1 MNTSGF
7 EYEGFEE
14 ARAIARRRRRRILL
28 PLAVV
33 MIMLLA
39 LIGIAIHNYR
49 AMRADTLVLSEGVIV
64 NLQSRIETEMQ
75 AYIRPMARIIQLSR
89 DLFSDDLQEGL
100 PAARVE
106 PYLNGIMTHAKGLT
120 AIFVGTK
127 DGEFLMVRNYKDGDQ
142 EGLETKLIRRSTGG
156 ANGLE
161 IELARRDGARQ
172 PVSREIKPWDGYD
185 PRTRPWYQ
193 GADEAREVHWTD
205 VYPFFTDLSAGVTAS
220 VPVVGED
227 DTLRAVIGADVTL
240 ETISRFLQSL
250 SIGKTG
256 RALIIDDRGRLI
268 AHPSAALAREGAD
281 GEPRL
286 ATIEDLGDPVV
297 QRAFDRYR
305 IERHGRRHFELDG
318 RRYISSV
325 SSLSQQVQRD
335 WSILVVVPEDD
346 FVGFVADN
354 VRQTLIMGLSVIALA
369 SMLAALM
376 IRQGLR
382 TDRDA
387 LRVLEREAQL
397 DAEGEAFGRLA
408 SGQTALFDP
417 QTPDALQPVTEA
429 AGHAARVRRVSIW
442 RLDADNGSLT
452 CLDCFDR
459 DTGGHTQGSRLTR
472 PEHPELF
479 TALED
484 QTVFRTIDV
493 TADPRLSSL
502 HRHYL
507 GPLGCRALICVPIR
521 VADRVTGALW
531 LEDTGRRLEWPEHT
545 LSFAKAL
552 ANLLAIRSA
561 RHTPAGPPSGAR
573 AQQPSV
579 KAKGDGGHHPE
590 VKAAFRQHDLDTSLV
605 DRRAAAFTA
614 RLAAGAEASG
624 GSNAEVIERLAV
636 MSLRLTDAMVLAEPA
651 EADKR
656 ESTVAQLLHELQ
668 TAAAEYQV
676 GYLKFFSD
684 QVIASVDPNEDTESS
699 VERLTEF
706 ALRVRAICET
716 LFARH
721 QAPLAFRIGI
731 DVGPAVGSLVGAEKR
746 SFAFWGEAVQ
756 AAGIMADTSLPGTIQ
771 VTETVYEELREKYLF
786 QLRGHHYLEQV
797 GEFSTYLLGGQL

>member
-1 MNTSGF
+1 MTTSEF

-28 PLAVV
+28 PLAIVL
-33 MIMLLA
+33 IMLLA
-39 LIGIAIHNYR
+39 LTGIAIHNYR
-49 AMRADTLVLSEGVIV
+49 AMRADTLTLSEGVIK
-64 NLQSRIETEMQ
+64 NLQSRIETELQ
-75 AYIRPMARIIQLSR
+75 AYIGSMTRIIELSH
-89 DLFSDDLQEGL
+89 DLLTGDLQDGL
-100 PAARVE
+100 PKARVE
-106 PYLNGIMTHAKGLT
+106 PYLIGIMSHAGGLT
-120 AIFVGTK
+120 AIFAGTK
-127 DGEFLMVRNYKDGDQ
+127 DGAFLMVRRYKDAEH

-161 IELARRDGARQ
+161 IELTRRDSAGRAI
-172 PVSREIKPWDGYD
+172 SREILPWDQYD

-193 GADEAREVHWTD
+193 GADESRTVYWTD

-220 VPVVGED
+220 VPVVSAD
-227 DTLRAVIGADVTL
+227 DTLRGVIGADVKL
-240 ETISRFLQSL
+240 ETISEFLKSL
-250 SIGKTG
+250 KIGKTG
-256 RALIIDDRGRLI
+256 QALIIDDRGRLI
-268 AHPSAALAREGAD
+268 AHPTAEMVREDAD
-281 GEPRL
+281 GQRRL
-286 ATIEDLGDPVV
+286 ATIEDLGDPII

-305 IERHGRRHFELDG
+305 IERHGSRHFELDG

-335 WSILVVVPEDD
+335 WSVMVVVPEDD
-346 FVGFVADN
+346 YVGFVADN
-354 VRQTLIMGLSVIALA
+354 VRQTLIMGLSVVALA
-369 SMLAALM
+369 SILAALV

-387 LRVLEREAQL
+387 LRILEREAQL
-397 DAEGEAFGRLA
+397 DAEGEAFGKLA
-408 SGQTALFDP
+408 SGQTALFDS

-429 AGHAARVRRVSIW
+429 AGQAARVRRVSIW
-442 RLDADNGSLT
+442 RLDADNATLT

-472 PEHPELF
+472 AEHPELF
-479 TALED
+479 NALED
-484 QTVFRTIDV
+484 KTVFRAIDV

-502 HRHYL
+502 HHHYL
-507 GPLGCRALICVPIR
+507 GPLGCRSLVGVPIR
-521 VADRVTGALW
+521 VADRVAGALW

-545 LSFAKAL
+545 LSFAKAV
-552 ANLLAIRSA
+552 ANLLAISSA
-561 RHTPAGPPSGAR
+561 RQAPIGPPFGA
-573 AQQPSV
+573 AGQIPSAKV
-579 KAKGDGGHHPE
+579 KDDDGRHPE
-590 VKAAFRQHDLDTSLV
+590 VEVAFRQHDLDTSLV

-624 GSNAEVIERLAV
+624 GSGAEMIERLAV

-651 EADKR
+651 EPDNR
-656 ESTVAQLLHELQ
+656 ETTVAQLLHELQ
-668 TAAAEYQV
+668 TAAVEYRI

-699 VERLTEF
+699 LERLTEF
-706 ALRVRAICET
+706 ALRVRTICES

-731 DVGPAVGSLVGAEKR
+731 DIGPAVGSLVGAEKR

-756 AAGIMADTSLPGTIQ
+756 AAGIMADTSLPGAIQ
-771 VTETVYEELREKYLF
+771 VTETVYDELRERYLF

-797 GEFSTYLLGGQL
+797 GEFSTYLLGSRL

>member
-1 MNTSGF
+1 MSTSGF
-7 EYEGFEE
+7 EYQGFEE

-33 MIMLLA
+33 LIMLLA
-39 LIGIAIHNYR
+39 LTGIAIHNYQ
-49 AMRADTLVLSEGVIV
+49 AMRADTLTLSERVV
-64 NLQSRIETEMQ
+64 TNLQSRIETDVQ
-75 AYIRPMARIIQLSR
+75 AYIRPMSRIVLLSH
-89 DLFSDDLQEGL
+89 DLLGGDLQDGL
-100 PAARVE
+100 PQGRVE
-106 PYLNGIMTHAKGLT
+106 PYLIGIMTHAKGLT
-120 AIFVGTK
+120 AIFVGTA
-127 DGEFLMVRNYKDGDQ
+127 DGEFIMVRRYDDGDR
-142 EGLETKLIRRSTGG
+142 EGLETKLIRQSTSA
-156 ANGLE
+156 ANGFE
-161 IELARRDGARQ
+161 IELTRRDSAGQ
-172 PVSREIKPWDGYD
+172 VVSQEIRPWDQYD
-185 PRTRPWYQ
+185 PRIRPWYQ
-193 GADEAREVHWTD
+193 GADEARGVFWTD
-205 VYPFFTDLSAGVTAS
+205 VYPFFTDLTAGVTAS
-220 VPVVGED
+220 VPVVGQD

-240 ETISRFLQSL
+240 ETISKFLQTL

-256 RALIIDDRGRLI
+256 QALIIDDSGRLI
-268 AHPSAALAREGAD
+268 AHPSAKLVMEESD

-286 ATIEDLGDPVV
+286 ATIEDLGDPVI

-305 IERHGRRHFELDG
+305 IERHGRRYFELDG

-325 SSLSQQVQRD
+325 SSLDQQVQRD
-335 WSILVVVPEDD
+335 WSVLVVVPEDD

-369 SMLAALM
+369 AMLAALV

-397 DAEGEAFGRLA
+397 DAEGEAFGKLA

-417 QTPDALQPVTEA
+417 QAPDALQPVTEA

-442 RLDADNGSLT
+442 RLDTDNGSLT

-472 PEHPELF
+472 AEHPELF
-479 TALED
+479 TALQD
-484 QTVFRTIDV
+484 QTVFRAIDV

-502 HRHYL
+502 HHHYL
-507 GPLGCRALICVPIR
+507 GPLGCRALISVPVR

-552 ANLLAIRSA
+552 ANLLAMRSA
-561 RHTPAGPPSGAR
+561 RHTPIGPQPGAR
-573 AQQPSV
+573 VQDPSA
-579 KAKGDGGHHPE
+579 KASGDRGRHPE
-590 VKAAFRQHDLDTSLV
+590 VEAAFRQHDLDTSLA

-614 RLAAGAEASG
+614 RLAAGADASG
-624 GSNAEVIERLAV
+624 GSSAEVVERLAV

-668 TAAAEYQV
+668 TAAAEYRI